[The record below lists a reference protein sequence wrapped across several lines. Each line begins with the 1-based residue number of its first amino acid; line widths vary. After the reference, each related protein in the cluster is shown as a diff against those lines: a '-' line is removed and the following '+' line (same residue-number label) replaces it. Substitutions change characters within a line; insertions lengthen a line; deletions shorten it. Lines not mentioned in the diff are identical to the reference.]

1 MSNTKYQS
9 QYYEALKRRIIKCQE
24 TNTKLLEENKKLVE
38 QNDNLR
44 KQKEEQREELIDIRR
59 KMVASVQ
66 AQLDDQDL
74 SITLLNEKIDQLNT
88 NISDLE
94 KNLAEKDEEL
104 EKEKNLHSLLK
115 IEYSAQQS
123 QIKTL
128 EQRPTFDYTY
138 TQVERD
144 QQEISDQACQIE
156 RLSGEVEKN
165 KKFFEYYKNLFE
177 NSVKKG
183 HDRDLELNRAF
194 KILRNVFSML
204 TSDSNYYGQTTLNF
218 QNRHLPNPNLIC
230 KFEISQKDRIYKQ
243 FLSLV
248 GPEAKIRMENIC
260 KTGEFEVNRSG
271 QTCSVNTVIFG
282 KTLDMDARK
291 SDEGLSLC
299 FTNHNPV
306 RMHKNHSGK
315 INHLSA
321 G

>member
-9 QYYEALKRRIIKCQE
+9 QYYDALKRKVKRC
-24 TNTKLLEENKKLVE
+24 EEKNKKL
-38 QNDNLR
+38 N
-44 KQKEEQREELIDIRR
+44 EEKKELIEINRQIIKDMNKQHELELESLR
-59 KMVASVQ
+59 ASMQ

-74 SITLLNEKIDQLNT
+74 SITLLNEKIDELNV
-88 NISDLE
+88 NILTIE
-94 KNLAEKDEEL
+94 KNLAEKDDEL

-115 IEYSAQQS
+115 IENSAQQS

-128 EQRPTFDYTY
+128 EERPTFDYTN

-144 QQEISDQACQIE
+144 QQEISDQASQIE
-156 RLSGEVEKN
+156 RLSGELEKN
-165 KKFFEYYKNLFE
+165 KKISEHYKNLYQ
-177 NSVKKG
+177 NSVTKCNYL
-183 HDRDLELNRAF
+183 DAELDRAF
-194 KILRNVFSML
+194 KILKKLFSML
-204 TSDSNYYGQTTLNF
+204 TSDSNYFGQTTLNF

-230 KFEISQKDRIYKQ
+230 EFEISEKDQIFKQ

-248 GPEAKIRMENIC
+248 GPEAKIRMDKIC
-260 KTGEFEVNRSG
+260 KTGEFIVNRSG

-291 SDEGLSLC
+291 SNVGLSLC